1 LHFLDGDCIRYGIIS
16 AGPYRATGRGELHRR
31 MLPVLHFDPMLLKR
45 TGSAILKSGPS
56 SVRLECLRSVI
67 AKQSTLSTTG
77 PLLPLIADVWTDPDF
92 VATGQLRDSCA
103 ATSLFDH
110 LVGARDERG
119 WDREPE
125 SLRGLQVN
133 HEIELGWLLDRKLRR
148 SGALQ
153 DLVNE
158 NRGHAVHLAS

>member
-1 LHFLDGDCIRYGIIS
+1 VSCI
-16 AGPYRATGRGELHRR
+16 AGCFRFFTLTQCFKADRVCYFQE
-31 MLPVLHFDPMLLKR
+31 R
-45 TGSAILKSGPS
+45 TFVSAIGMSAFGHCETL
-56 SVRLECLRSVI
+56 
-67 AKQSTLSTTG
+67 TLSTTG
-77 PLLPLIADVWTDPDF
+77 PLLPLIADVWTDTDF